1 MTQGSASRSGIGAKP
16 AVGARWAA
24 VLMKQHSLR
33 GIRVPAR
40 EAPSLRTRSDFRLSR
55 ADYSGAT
62 APDFH
67 RLPLPETM
75 RTWKDIARNARTVN
89 APAALRRGA
98 ARAWS
103 TQSGVPA
110 RHASVRIAMTRLR
123 FAPIFE

>member
-16 AVGARWAA
+16 AGGARWAA

-67 RLPLPETM
+67 RLPFPETM

-89 APAALRRGA
+89 APAGASPRRCA
-98 ARAWS
+98 CVVDAIRRPRTPRERPHCDDEIRVRAN
-103 TQSGVPA
+103 
-110 RHASVRIAMTRLR
+110 
-123 FAPIFE
+123 F